1 MQRRQQ
7 RSVDRPRRQTD
18 QKLSNCQ
25 RRPWIEHLSRFTP
38 NNAQSCPQVL
48 CIDRAPFLGVAIDT
62 PLRQLFDYRAPED
75 GPALAPGHRVWV
87 PFGRRR
93 VVGVVVEARDHSE
106 IPADKLRTT
115 FEAIDEEP
123 SFDAELLALLTW
135 AADYYR
141 HPVGE
146 VLASALPVMLRS
158 GAPVREEQ
166 FLWRL
171 TPLGQ
176 AEALAKLPA
185 RSVRLRAIAEY
196 LTKHAQAAASEILS
210 ATESP
215 LSALRNLEA
224 RGFVEQFAREASV
237 PGPVS
242 VVREGP
248 PLNDAQRAA
257 AEQIQSALGRFAS
270 LLLYGVTGSG
280 KTEVYLHAIDTVLAR
295 GQQALV
301 LVPEI
306 ALTPQLIARFRG
318 RFDAPLAVLH
328 SGLNDTERL
337 NAWREAREGTARI
350 VIGTRSAIFT
360 PLRNPGL
367 ILIDEEHDPSFKQ
380 QDGFRYSARDL
391 ALVRAQRLGIP
402 VVLGSATPS
411 LETLARAQ
419 KQPET
424 LLRLPERAGSARP
437 PQVALIDLRRNGATQ
452 GIATPT
458 VLSIRRHLDA
468 DGQVMVFINR
478 RGYAPV
484 LFCPSCGWSAHCRR
498 CDAHL
503 TVHGR
508 GSDLICHHCGA
519 QEPLVDGCPNCFA
532 EVKPVGQGTERVE
545 ETLQQLFP
553 EAPLAR
559 IDRDSMRRKGELEAT
574 LARVNR
580 REIRILVGTQMLTKG
595 HDFPNVTL
603 VVVLNADQGLF
614 STDFRAPERLAQTIV
629 QVAGRAGRAER
640 PGEVLIQTEYPDHPL
655 LTLLLTG
662 GYAAFA
668 TGALTERE
676 QSGWPP
682 FARIALLRA
691 EASSQQEPMQFLH
704 AARRAAEKYAVRD
717 VRLLGPAPSPME
729 RRAGRF
735 RAQLLLQAPTH
746 SPLQRFMSAWLPV
759 IAALPEARR
768 VRWSIDVDAAEL
780 S

>member
-1 MQRRQQ
+1 M
-7 RSVDRPRRQTD
+7 
-18 QKLSNCQ
+18 
-25 RRPWIEHLSRFTP
+25 SRFTP
-38 NNAQSCPQVL
+38 NNAQTCPQVL
-48 CIDRAPFLGVAIDT
+48 CIDRAPYLGVAVDT

-75 GPALAPGHRVWV
+75 GAAVGPGHRVWI

-93 VVGVVVEARDHSE
+93 VVGVVVESREHSDV
-106 IPADKLRTT
+106 PANKLRAA
-115 FEAIDEEP
+115 FEVIDSEP
-123 SFDAELLALLTW
+123 TFDAGLLALLIW
-135 AADYYR
+135 AAEYYR

-146 VLASALPVMLRS
+146 VLTSALPVMLRT
-158 GAPVREEQ
+158 GAPLREER

-171 TPLGQ
+171 TELGREQ
-176 AEALAKLPA
+176 SLSKLPQ
-185 RSVRLRAIAEY
+185 RSIRLRAIASY
-196 LTKHAQAAASEILS
+196 LTSHEHAAASEILG

-215 LSALRNLEA
+215 LSALRNLES
-224 RGFVEQFAREASV
+224 RGYVEQFARDAAA
-237 PGPVS
+237 PAPVS
-242 VVREGP
+242 VLREGP
-248 PLNDAQRAA
+248 ALNEAQASAVER
-257 AEQIQSALGRFAS
+257 IQSSLGSFAS
-270 LLLYGVTGSG
+270 HLLYGVTGSG
-280 KTEVYLHAIDTVLAR
+280 KTEVYLHAIATVLAR

-306 ALTPQLIARFRG
+306 ALTPQLIARFRS

-328 SGLNDTERL
+328 SGLNDTERMG
-337 NAWREAREGTARI
+337 AWRDAREGTARI
-350 VIGTRSAIFT
+350 VIGTRSAIFS
-360 PLRNPGL
+360 PLLNPGL
-367 ILIDEEHDPSFKQ
+367 IVIDEEHDPSFKQ

-419 KQPET
+419 KHPET
-424 LLRLPERAGSARP
+424 LLRLPERAGSAKP
-437 PQVALIDLRRNGATQ
+437 PQLSLLDLRRHGATQ

-458 VLSIRRHLDA
+458 VMAIRRHLDA
-468 DGQVMVFINR
+468 DGQVMLFINR

-484 LFCPSCGWSAHCRR
+484 LFCPSCGWSAHCQR

-508 GSDLICHHCGA
+508 GRDLICHHCGA
-519 QEPLVDGCPNCFA
+519 HEPLIAGCPNCFA

-545 ETLQQLFP
+545 ETLQQLFAD
-553 EAPLAR
+553 APLAR

-574 LARVNR
+574 LARVDR
-580 REIRILVGTQMLTKG
+580 GEIRILVGTQMLTKG

-668 TGALTERE
+668 AGALTERE

-691 EASSQQEPMQFLH
+691 EANTPDGPMKFLQ
-704 AARRAAEKYAVRD
+704 AARAAADRHAVRG
-717 VRLLGPAPSPME
+717 VKWLGPAPAPME

-746 SPLQRFMSAWLPV
+746 SPLQKFMSGWLPV
-759 IAALPEARR
+759 VAALPEARR